1 MTVAIR
7 TLDEILTPP
16 ETASSPLSTQEYFV
30 NMGPQHPIAHGSLR
44 MVLRLDGETIR
55 QAIPVP
61 GFVHRGIEK
70 MCEHL
75 NYRQIIHLT
84 DRMDYLSALMNNWA
98 VSRTVEKAAGIETNG
113 RIETV
118 RTIMA
123 ELQRLQSHVL
133 WWGVLGM
140 DLGAFTPFLYGFRE
154 REIIGEIFEETIGAR
169 LTMNY
174 IQPGGLMYDIPADF
188 DAKVRKII
196 DYLRPVVEEYDTLL
210 SGNVILQERLRNI
223 GILDGRKALGMGC
236 TGPVVRGSGIPYDL
250 RKVDPYGMYDKVEFD
265 VVVGTV
271 GDCWDRYYVR
281 IEEMRQ
287 SLRILEQLI
296 GGIPEGPHMTMKF
309 AAKIRP
315 PEGTYYGQVET
326 ARGVLG
332 VLIVSDGKSDVPY
345 RVHFRSPNYNNLW
358 AITALAPGWRI
369 ADIIAIQSSL
379 DLVIPDID
387 R

>member
-1 MTVAIR
+1 M
-7 TLDEILTPP
+7 
-16 ETASSPLSTQEYFV
+16 
-30 NMGPQHPIAHGSLR
+30 
-44 MVLRLDGETIR
+44 DGHK
-55 QAIPVP
+55 A
-61 GFVHRGIEK
+61 
-70 MCEHL
+70 M
-75 NYRQIIHLT
+75 
-84 DRMDYLSALMNNWA
+84 AL
-98 VSRTVEKAAGIETNG
+98 
-113 RIETV
+113 
-118 RTIMA
+118 
-123 ELQRLQSHVL
+123 
-133 WWGVLGM
+133 
-140 DLGAFTPFLYGFRE
+140 
-154 REIIGEIFEETIGAR
+154 
-169 LTMNY
+169 
-174 IQPGGLMYDIPADF
+174 
-188 DAKVRKII
+188 
-196 DYLRPVVEEYDTLL
+196 
-210 SGNVILQERLRNI
+210 
-223 GILDGRKALGMGC
+223 GC

-265 VVVGTV
+265 VVIGTV

-296 GGIPEGPHMTMKF
+296 GGIPEGPTMTMKF

-345 RVHFRSPNYNNLW
+345 RVHFRSPNFNNLW

>member
-7 TLDEILTPP
+7 TLDDLLTPP
-16 ETASSPLSTQEYFV
+16 ETANSPLATQEYYV

-44 MVLRLDGETIR
+44 LVLRLDGETVR
-55 QAIPVP
+55 EAIPVP

-70 MCEHL
+70 IAEHQ
-75 NYRQIIHLT
+75 NYRQIVHLT

-98 VSRTVEKAAGIETNG
+98 VARTVEKAAGIESNA
-113 RIETV
+113 RIETI

-154 REIIGEIFEETIGAR
+154 REVIGEIFEETIGAR

-174 IQPGGLMYDIPADF
+174 IQPGGLMFDIPAGF
-188 DAKVRKII
+188 DRKVRKVI
-196 DYLRPVVEEYDTLL
+196 DYVRPVVEEYDTLL

-223 GILDGRKALGMGC
+223 GIMDGEKALALGC
-236 TGPVVRGSGIPYDL
+236 TGPVLRASGIPYDL
-250 RKVDPYGMYDKVEFD
+250 RKIEPYGMYDQVDFD

-296 GGIPEGPHMTMKF
+296 DGIPEGPTMTMKI
-309 AAKIRP
+309 AARIKP
-315 PEGTYYGQVET
+315 PEGTYYGQLET

-332 VLIVSDGKSDVPY
+332 VFLVSDGKSDVPY
-345 RVHFRSPNYNNLW
+345 RVHFRSPNFNNLW
-358 AITALAPGWRI
+358 AVTALAPGWRI